1 MSSKDWLGMR
11 ASKIPYKNFDNNIRR
26 AEALAN
32 LDGYL
37 EDLLENQG
45 KRTIGILSELPQ
57 DIFDFFGFDG
67 IMKNLEKT
75 LKKEVELQFQSKGK
89 EYFEQTAKDFVVR
102 IKPRLEKIV
111 LMFEDLG
118 LLMDQTLLEQALTA
132 SVSAFEYYLREITVS
147 IIKLNPSIRKRFY
160 PEIKKSL
167 EPSKLEDYGQDAKR
181 VQGEIVADLIKLDVN
196 KIKSFFTKLL
206 DAQNVFVDK
215 KTERK
220 ATKIL
225 QRRHLII
232 HRAGIADPKYKK
244 ITKSKK
250 PIDTQIRLSRRIV
263 LNSIKT
269 LREVVQGIQANIN

>member
-1 MSSKDWLGMR
+1 MR
-11 ASKIPYKNFDNNIRR
+11 ASTIPYKNFDNNIRR

-45 KRTIGILSELPQ
+45 KKTIGLFLDFPQ
-57 DIFDFFGFDG
+57 QIFDFLGFDG
-67 IMKNLEKT
+67 IMKKLEKT
-75 LKKEVELQFQSKGK
+75 LQKEMKVQFQNKGK
-89 EYFEQTAKDFVVR
+89 EYFGQTAKDFVLK
-102 IKPRLEKIV
+102 IKPQLEKMV
-111 LMFEDLG
+111 LVFEDLG
-118 LLMDQTLLEQALTA
+118 LLMDQTLLEQALIA

-160 PEIKKSL
+160 SEIKKAL

-181 VQGEIVADLIKLDVN
+181 VQGEIVADLVKLDVN
-196 KIKSFFTKLL
+196 KIKSLFSKLL
-206 DAQNVFVDK
+206 DVQNIFGDK

-220 ATKIL
+220 FTKIL

-232 HRAGIADPKYKK
+232 HRAGITDPKYKK
-244 ITKSKK
+244 IMKSKK

-263 LNSIKT
+263 VNSIKI
-269 LREVVQGIQANIN
+269 LRAIAKEIENNFK

>member
-1 MSSKDWLGMR
+1 MR

-32 LDGYL
+32 LYGYL

-57 DIFDFFGFDG
+57 DIFDFFGFDE
-67 IMKNLEKT
+67 IMKKLEKT
-75 LKKEVELQFQSKGK
+75 LQKEVQVQFQNKGK
-89 EYFEQTAKDFVVR
+89 EYFEQTAKDFVLR
-102 IKPRLEKIV
+102 IKPRLDRIV
-111 LMFEDLG
+111 TMFEDLG
-118 LLMDQTLLEQALTA
+118 LLMDQTLLGQALIA
-132 SVSAFEYYLREITVS
+132 SVSAFEYYLREITLS

-160 PEIKKSL
+160 PEIKKAL

-181 VQGEIVADLIKLDVN
+181 VQGEIVADLTKLDVN
-196 KIKSFFTKLL
+196 KIKSFFSKLL
-206 DAQNVFVDK
+206 DVQNIFEDK
-215 KTERK
+215 KIERK
-220 ATKIL
+220 VTKIL

-232 HRAGIADPKYKK
+232 HRAGITDPKYKK

-269 LREVVQGIQANIN
+269 LRDVADRIESNLI